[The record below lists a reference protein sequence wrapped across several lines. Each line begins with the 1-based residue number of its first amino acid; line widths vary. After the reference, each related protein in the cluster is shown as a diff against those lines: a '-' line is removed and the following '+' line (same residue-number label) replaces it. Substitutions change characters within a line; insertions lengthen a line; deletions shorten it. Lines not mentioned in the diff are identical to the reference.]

1 MCQNRG
7 QAEREASHASAD
19 AQAGVPVAQVRSHE
33 GETGGRLKSHG
44 VSREV
49 SGQTHHALVIT
60 WQEEERGRTH
70 NINKPWESVQQG
82 KSGGRGEGPAGTGA
96 CTSRGGTGQ
105 VSGACGGGDGDRGN
119 KGEGQA
125 GEQTRTCVPDSG
137 KRNGPQTCGSDAR
150 EKPNSKSQLHRDSDG
165 HAELGLLRDAALSEK
180 VPQVCTVMN
189 TADTEPGKGL
199 NRN

>member
-7 QAEREASHASAD
+7 QAEREAAHASAD
-19 AQAGVPVAQVRSHE
+19 AQAGVPVAQVRSLV
-33 GETGGRLKSHG
+33 GETGGRPKSHG

-125 GEQTRTCVPDSG
+125 GEQRHGLVFRTVASG
-137 KRNGPQTCGSDAR
+137 TARRRVGLTLERSRTASHNCTAIVTAMRNWVSS
-150 EKPNSKSQLHRDSDG
+150 EM
-165 HAELGLLRDAALSEK
+165 LL
-180 VPQVCTVMN
+180 
-189 TADTEPGKGL
+189 
-199 NRN
+199 